1 MSSLKVS
8 YFCRPKLHQKM
19 EANTVNKSF
28 ITQEIIDKSMSYNEY
43 KSMTDKLLSKGKTT
57 GPNQTE
63 DYVHY
68 TKLNFQRMKRLDKTT
83 EINQELKSLLESIT
97 DEQIWLVISEP
108 WCGDAAQNVP
118 VIQKMA
124 DLNSKIEVK
133 IILRDENLEI
143 MDNYLTNGGRA
154 IPKLIALDKSTLEE
168 KFIWGPR
175 PASIQEVMNE
185 LKANNVTDLHQMV
198 EKIQIAYN
206 NDHTVSVQSEFISI
220 LKK

>member
-1 MSSLKVS
+1 MESSTT
-8 YFCRPKLHQKM
+8 
-19 EANTVNKSF
+19 NTAV
-28 ITQEIIDKSMSYNEY
+28 ITHEVLEKAMSYQEY
-43 KSMTDKLLSKGKTT
+43 KSMTEQLLNEGKTT
-57 GPNQTE
+57 GSNQTE

-83 EINQELKSLLESIT
+83 EINSELKSIIDAISE
-97 DEQIWLVISEP
+97 EQIWSVISEP

-124 DLNSKIEVK
+124 DLNAKIELK

-175 PASIQEVMNE
+175 PASIQQVMNE
-185 LKANNVTDLHQMV
+185 LKANNITDLHQIV

-206 NDHTVSVQSEFISI
+206 NDHTASVQSEFISI

>member
-1 MSSLKVS
+1 
-8 YFCRPKLHQKM
+8 
-19 EANTVNKSF
+19 
-28 ITQEIIDKSMSYNEY
+28 
-43 KSMTDKLLSKGKTT
+43 
-57 GPNQTE
+57 
-63 DYVHY
+63 
-68 TKLNFQRMKRLDKTT
+68 MKRLDKTT
-83 EINQELKSLLESIT
+83 EINPELKSIIEAISE
-97 DEQIWLVISEP
+97 EQIWFVISEP

-124 DLNSKIEVK
+124 DLNSKIELK

-154 IPKLIALDKSTLEE
+154 IPKLIALNKSTLEE

-206 NDHTVSVQSEFISI
+206 NDHTASVQSEFISI

>member
-1 MSSLKVS
+1 MESSTT
-8 YFCRPKLHQKM
+8 
-19 EANTVNKSF
+19 NTAV
-28 ITQEIIDKSMSYNEY
+28 ITHEVLEKAMSYQEY
-43 KSMTDKLLSKGKTT
+43 KSMTERLLNEGKTT

-83 EINQELKSLLESIT
+83 EINQELKSHLESIT

-206 NDHTVSVQSEFISI
+206 NDHTASVQSEFISI

>member
-1 MSSLKVS
+1 MESSTT
-8 YFCRPKLHQKM
+8 
-19 EANTVNKSF
+19 NTAV
-28 ITQEIIDKSMSYNEY
+28 ITHEVLEKAMSYQEY
-43 KSMTDKLLSKGKTT
+43 KSMIEQLLSEGKTT

-68 TKLNFQRMKRLDKTT
+68 TKLNFQRMKRLDKTS
-83 EINQELKSLLESIT
+83 EINQELKSLLEAIT
-97 DEQIWLVISEP
+97 YEQIWFVISEP

-154 IPKLIALDKSTLEE
+154 IPKLIALDKSTLQE

-206 NDHTVSVQSEFISI
+206 NDHTASVQSEFISI

>member
-1 MSSLKVS
+1 
-8 YFCRPKLHQKM
+8 
-19 EANTVNKSF
+19 
-28 ITQEIIDKSMSYNEY
+28 
-43 KSMTDKLLSKGKTT
+43 
-57 GPNQTE
+57 
-63 DYVHY
+63 
-68 TKLNFQRMKRLDKTT
+68 
-83 EINQELKSLLESIT
+83 
-97 DEQIWLVISEP
+97 
-108 WCGDAAQNVP
+108 
-118 VIQKMA
+118 MA

-175 PASIQEVMNE
+175 PATIQEVINV

-206 NDHTVSVQSEFISI
+206 NDHTASVQSEFISI